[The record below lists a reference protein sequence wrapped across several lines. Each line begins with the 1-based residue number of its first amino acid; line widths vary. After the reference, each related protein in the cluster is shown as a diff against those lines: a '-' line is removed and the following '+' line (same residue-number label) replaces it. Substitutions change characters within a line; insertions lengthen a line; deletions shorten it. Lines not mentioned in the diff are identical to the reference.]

1 VRSVDKKATKDH
13 ALMIVSEGDYVLL
26 GATPGPAGQV
36 MNSFCLGAP
45 TFRVKAGEVVYFGD
59 VTPYINVKLED
70 GRRTMAMAY
79 SADLEA
85 AKASLAQAQ
94 PALGRALKP
103 AELRNEAT
111 YGCAGM
117 AMMAYQVP
125 GVPALEPLALKE
137 PAAQ

>member
-1 VRSVDKKATKDH
+1 
-13 ALMIVSEGDYVLL
+13 
-26 GATPGPAGQV
+26 
-36 MNSFCLGAP
+36 
-45 TFRVKAGEVVYFGD
+45 VVYFGD